1 MSLIARIL
9 TLIFYYTLA
18 AGGHTVNTVEYL
30 FNIQLPPF
38 LLHNP
43 LQLLVGVSSS
53 SSNILFLF
61 RCLCSYILRRHQAY
75 LGLGHF
81 VTRLYP

>member
-43 LQLLVGVSSS
+43 LQLLVGVSIFHPLI
-53 SSNILFLF
+53 NHLI
-61 RCLCSYILRRHQAY
+61 Q
-75 LGLGHF
+75 HF
-81 VTRLYP
+81 PNVLYGI